1 MIVRPR
7 TVLVTTFAAATVVFC
22 VVQDR
27 VTAGGARQYVVQHE
41 AGRPVR
47 LDDVVAPAVRRSVRL
62 GLASSGGVM
71 AVGAGLAW
79 AAGKRRR

>member
-1 MIVRPR
+1 MIVGPR
-7 TVLVTTFAAATVVFC
+7 AVLVATFAAAGVVFC

-27 VTAGGARQYVVQHE
+27 VTAAGARQYVALHQ
-41 AGRPVR
+41 AGRAVT

-62 GLASSGGVM
+62 GLASSGGVIV
-71 AVGAGLAW
+71 VGAGLAL

>member
-7 TVLVTTFAAATVVFC
+7 TVLVTTFAAAAVVFC

-27 VTAGGARQYVVQHE
+27 VTAAGARQYVTMHE
-41 AGRPVR
+41 AGRPVT
-47 LDDVVAPAVRRSVRL
+47 LEGVVAPAVRRSVRV
-62 GLASSGGVM
+62 GLASGGGVL